1 MGARGLVQRW
11 LHDCVLA
18 LELCP
23 FAAPVVRDGS
33 LRIAISDALEPPAQL
48 RDFLLELDRLQNS
61 SEQEISTTL
70 LAFSRQPQDFD
81 DFLDLVGEA
90 QALLEEAGL
99 EGLVQ
104 LAHFHP
110 RYLFAN
116 EAPDGLSHFS
126 NRSPLPIIHLIRE
139 SMLTRV
145 VEAVPDPSAIP
156 RANMARLE
164 AMGREEV
171 QRRWQALLVEPA
183 NGQGD

>member
-1 MGARGLVQRW
+1 MGSRGLVQRW

-33 LRIAISDALEPPAQL
+33 LRIAISDAVEPAAQL
-48 RDFLLELDRLQNS
+48 RDFLLELDRLQS
-61 SEQEISTTL
+61 SPEQEISTTL
-70 LAFSRQPQDFD
+70 LAFSQQPQNFD

-90 QALLEEAGL
+90 QALLEESGL

-110 RYLFAN
+110 LYQFAN
-116 EAPDGLSHFS
+116 EAADGLSHYS

-145 VEAVPDPSAIP
+145 LTAIPDPAEIP

-164 AMGREEV
+164 AMGRDEV

-183 NGQGD
+183 PGD

>member
-1 MGARGLVQRW
+1 MVERW

-33 LRIAISDALEPPAQL
+33 LRIAISDAVEPAAQL
-48 RDFLLELDRLQNS
+48 RDFLLELDRLQAS
-61 SEQEISTTL
+61 SEQKNSTTL
-70 LAFSRQPQDFD
+70 LAFSRQLQDFHE
-81 DFLDLVGEA
+81 FLDLVGEA

-99 EGLVQ
+99 DGLVQ

-110 RYLFAN
+110 SYQFAN
-116 EAPDGLSHFS
+116 EAPDGLSHYS

-145 VEAVPDPSAIP
+145 TEAVADPAAIP
-156 RANMARLE
+156 RANIARLE
-164 AMGREEV
+164 AMGREAV
-171 QRRWQALLVEPA
+171 QRRWQALPVEPD
-183 NGQGD
+183 NGTTD